1 MRKQQILLESGTNE
15 MELLE
20 FLIRGQS
27 FGVNVAKVQSIVQ
40 YDPKTV
46 TKVATAPSSMMGM
59 MMHRGKTIPLIDLA
73 NALDMHK
80 KSSDDANSI
89 SVVIVTEFNN
99 SINSFL
105 VDGVNRIHR
114 LYWDAFVPISNVIN
128 TRGLG
133 VIGSVHIEDKE
144 VMVVDLEHI
153 LSRIFPQLAIGEAA
167 SKVFQI
173 EKKDERENVVVFFAE
188 DSKTIRDNVIRVLGS
203 AGYNN
208 VRAFEN
214 GQMAFDA
221 LMEIRDKVKAEDS
234 FAVELPNVLIS
245 DIEMPKLD
253 GLTLCKRLKS
263 DSFLKNIP
271 VIMFSS
277 LINDQMVVKCESVGA
292 DSYVT
297 KPEMNRLINMLDER
311 CLKKGEK

>member
-1 MRKQQILLESGTNE
+1 MGKQQILLESGTNE

-20 FLIRGQS
+20 FLIGGQS

-46 TKVATAPSSMMGM
+46 TKVATAPPAMMGM
-59 MMHRGKTIPLIDLA
+59 MLHRGKTIPLIDLA
-73 NALDMHK
+73 NALDMNK
-80 KSSDDANSI
+80 KKDADANST

-114 LYWDAFVPISNVIN
+114 LCWDAFVPISNVIN
-128 TRGLG
+128 ISGLG
-133 VIGSVHIEDKE
+133 IIGSVHINDTE

-167 SKVFQI
+167 SEIFQI
-173 EKKDERENVVVFFAE
+173 EKKHGREEVCIFFAE
-188 DSKTIRDNVIRVLGS
+188 DSKTIRDNVVRVLCS
-203 AGYNN
+203 AGYNKLR
-208 VRAFEN
+208 VFEN
-214 GQMAFDA
+214 GQKA
-221 LMEIRDKVKAEDS
+221 LDVLMGMRDKVKAEDS

-245 DIEMPKLD
+245 DIEMPELD
-253 GLTLCKRLKS
+253 GLTLCKSLKS
-263 DSFLKNIP
+263 DSILRNIS

-277 LINDQMVVKCESVGA
+277 LINDQMIMKCESVGA
-292 DSYVT
+292 DSYIT
-297 KPEMNRLINMLDER
+297 KPEMNKLINMLDER
-311 CLKKGEK
+311 CLKKEK

>member
-1 MRKQQILLESGTNE
+1 MGKQQILLESGNNE

-20 FLIRGQS
+20 FLIAGQS

-40 YDPKTV
+40 YDSKTV
-46 TKVATAPSSMMGM
+46 TKVATAPPSMMGM
-59 MMHRGKTIPLIDLA
+59 MLHRGKTIPLIDLA
-73 NALDMHK
+73 NALDMNK
-80 KSSDDANSI
+80 KNNEDANST

-128 TRGLG
+128 ISGLG
-133 VIGSVHIEDKE
+133 VIGSVHIDDKE

-167 SKVFQI
+167 SNVFQI
-173 EKKDERENVVVFFAE
+173 EKKHGREEVSIFFAE
-188 DSKTIRDNVIRVLGS
+188 DSKTIRDNVVRALGS
-203 AGYNN
+203 AGYNKLR
-208 VRAFEN
+208 VFEN
-214 GQMAFDA
+214 GQKAFDA
-221 LMEIRDKVKAEDS
+221 LMELRDKVKAEKS
-234 FAVELPNVLIS
+234 FTDELPNVLIS

-263 DSFLKNIP
+263 DSILRNVS

-277 LINDQMVVKCESVGA
+277 LINDQMIMKCENVGA
-292 DSYVT
+292 DSYIT
-297 KPEMNRLINMLDER
+297 KPEMNKLVHMLDER
-311 CLKKGEK
+311 CLKKEK